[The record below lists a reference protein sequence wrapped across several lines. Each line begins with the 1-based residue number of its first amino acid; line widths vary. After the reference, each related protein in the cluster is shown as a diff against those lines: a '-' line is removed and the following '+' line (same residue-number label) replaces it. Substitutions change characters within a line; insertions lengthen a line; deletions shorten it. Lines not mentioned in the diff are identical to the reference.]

1 MAAPGGH
8 RLAGRLALV
17 TGASRGIGAA
27 VAKRFAAEGAQVILL
42 ARTVGAL
49 EEIDD
54 EIRAGGSAA
63 TLLPLNLRDFDKL
76 DQMAAA
82 LRESQAAMLEM
93 PPPVSLQQ
101 KRQTLPLK
109 E

>member
-1 MAAPGGH
+1 LDAPEH
-8 RLAGRLALV
+8 QPE
-17 TGASRGIGAA
+17 S
-27 VAKRFAAEGAQVILL
+27 
-42 ARTVGAL
+42 
-49 EEIDD
+49 
-54 EIRAGGSAA
+54 
-63 TLLPLNLRDFDKL
+63 
-76 DQMAAA
+76 